1 MELRERADDAAG
13 DEAASAALRAEAV
26 ERREAEISRI
36 GTAFAEMADGVGPIA
51 TIATIE
57 ESILV
62 VRAFDRMLEQLAR
75 EEQRS
80 GGDVP

>member
-1 MELRERADDAAG
+1 
-13 DEAASAALRAEAV
+13 
-26 ERREAEISRI
+26 
-36 GTAFAEMADGVGPIA
+36 MADGVGPIA

>member
-1 MELRERADDAAG
+1 MMELRERADDAAG
-13 DEAASAALRAEAV
+13 DPAASAALRAEAV
-26 ERREAEISRI
+26 ERREAEIARI
-36 GTAFAEMADGVGPIA
+36 GALFAEIADGVGPIA
-51 TIATIE
+51 AIE
-57 ESILV
+57 ESILA